1 MNGYIERKNMELSNK
16 KVKELLPQKEPFR
29 FIDYVNDVDKNN
41 KTIQCNY
48 TFKSDNPI
56 FLAMSLT

>member
-1 MNGYIERKNMELSNK
+1 MNGYIERKNMELNNK
-16 KVKELLPQKEPFR
+16 KVKELLPQKEPVR
-29 FIDYVNDVDKNN
+29 FVDYVNDVDKNN

-56 FLAMSLT
+56 F